1 MSLLSSFIRTAS
13 RVPTSISRTQFNAL
27 FSTSPEWKEKLD
39 KMVSSNK
46 VVVFMKGVPNAPRCG
61 FSNAVTQVLRMHGV
75 DYDAHDV
82 LSDED
87 LRQAIKDYTNWPTIP
102 QIYINGQFVGGCDII
117 LQMHKTGELID
128 MLKTIGIKSALS
140 ETESQ

>member
-1 MSLLSSFIRTAS
+1 
-13 RVPTSISRTQFNAL
+13 
-27 FSTSPEWKEKLD
+27 
-39 KMVSSNK
+39 
-46 VVVFMKGVPNAPRCG
+46 
-61 FSNAVTQVLRMHGV
+61 MHGV
-75 DYDAHDV
+75 DYDAYDV

-140 ETESQ
+140 ETETQ